1 MKKLFCIVGIL
12 ALVAVGAVFVLNAK
26 FNKDI
31 KEAVE
36 TNGSESLQTAVTL
49 EKVNISFFTKSG
61 QMSGLK
67 VNNPEGY
74 EKEYAFYMG
83 TLDVAIGAV
92 EEEIVH
98 ILRVSI
104 DSPEIVFE
112 GNPLE
117 NNLAQ
122 LQKNAKASQPE
133 KTEEDT
139 EVSKPEEDAK
149 APKIK
154 IDLFEIK
161 NAKVSAQVMG
171 KDLSIN
177 LPTLTIKNI
186 GGESGVSNAKI
197 AQEVFAKVTEKILTE
212 LKKEMSNMPKPGD
225 IIEKVKKIKLPPK
238 PDFPKP
244 PFGGN

>member
-12 ALVAVGAVFVLNAK
+12 AIVAVGGVFVLNAK
-26 FNKDI
+26 FSNDI
-31 KEAVE
+31 KNAVE
-36 TNGSESLQTAVTL
+36 TKGSESLQTEVTL
-49 EKVNISFFTKSG
+49 EAVNISFFTKSG
-61 QMSGLK
+61 QLNGLK

-92 EEEIVH
+92 GEKEIH
-98 ILRVSI
+98 ISKVI
-104 DSPEIVFE
+104 VDSPEIVFE

-122 LQKNAKASQPE
+122 LQKNAQVAKPE
-133 KTEEDT
+133 KQEGD
-139 EVSKPEEDAK
+139 

-171 KDLSIN
+171 KDLGIN

-186 GGESGVSNAKI
+186 GGESGVSNAKV
-197 AQEVFAKVTEKILTE
+197 AQEVFAKVTEKITTE
-212 LKKEMSNMPKPGD
+212 LKKQMSKMPKPGD
-225 IIEKVKKIKLPPK
+225 IMEKVKEIKLPPK